1 MPAYETQV
9 LGLLLN
15 IDLDSLLGVAAV
27 GFIGCYMRAGGVI
40 HSPSLGQ
47 AH

>member
-15 IDLDSLLGVAAV
+15 IDLDSLFGIAAV
-27 GFIGCYMRAGGVI
+27 SFIGFYMRAGGV
-40 HSPSLGQ
+40 SPSLGQ